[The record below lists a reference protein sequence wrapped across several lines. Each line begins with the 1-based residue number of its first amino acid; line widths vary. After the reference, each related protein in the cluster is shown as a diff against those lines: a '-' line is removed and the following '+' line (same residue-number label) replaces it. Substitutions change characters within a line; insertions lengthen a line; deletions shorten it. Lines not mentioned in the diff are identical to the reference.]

1 MNKKILNQILR
12 LCEKQY
18 RKGFQH
24 GAGFLNDKIITMT
37 DADEFRRDGMQEYYS
52 NYYSPLTPKKER
64 TKNKTFNKFHFIHQL
79 IAECQMKNM
88 DELKDILR
96 NYQDKKLKK

>member
-64 TKNKTFNKFHFIHQL
+64 KNNKWYFIGQL

-96 NYQDKKLKK
+96 NYQDKKQTNE